1 MSAYKQFLTSDIIIS
16 PFGVNKAFSFKQS
29 EWGTEVQIDRFLG
42 TSGSFFTNKN
52 TTGTLSTEYQVLVYN
67 SVKELY
73 YTNFLT
79 QSYGDIVSTA
89 SIFLG
94 ETAEGDVLVGS
105 TNSTGRYFNYLQST
119 LTASRYFPTGSG
131 AQVGVVSV
139 SSRLFG
145 NYIEPYSFIF
155 NYSSSFKAYDD
166 GEGNLYSSASFTW
179 ISSSLQEF
187 FYSESVNFITFNDA
201 SQITISSST
210 PPAGYTFASASWLG
224 TTVRSPFYLTS
235 GPTQIQEIDNQG
247 ITYDEN
253 SGVMTTNNTVY
264 DFADPN
270 PDTGPIELL
279 FYSSSILN
287 TSLSVSANENV
298 GNIIYP
304 HGMAIF
310 TNQNLP
316 LSSITTLANVSCSF
330 SSSLTIY
337 ETQYKC
343 TIRENEFNFSL
354 NPSLISG
361 STDGTVYGYVTG
373 SYFSPFVTTI
383 GLYDE
388 FQNLLAVGKLAQ
400 PLPTT
405 ATTDTTILINLDR

>member
-1 MSAYKQFLTSDIIIS
+1 MNAYKQFLTSDLIVS
-16 PFGVNKAFSFKQS
+16 PFGVNKGFSFKQS
-29 EWGTEVQIDRFLG
+29 EWGNNVQIDRFLG
-42 TSGSFFTNKN
+42 TSGSFLTNQT

-73 YTNFLT
+73 YSNFLT
-79 QSYGDIVSTA
+79 QSYGDSPQVGFIVPGA
-89 SIFLG
+89 NP
-94 ETAEGDVLVGS
+94 EGDVLVGP

-119 LTASRYFPTGSG
+119 LTASRHFPTGSG
-131 AQVGVVSV
+131 AEVAVVSV
-139 SSRLFG
+139 SSKLFG
-145 NYIEPYSFIF
+145 NYIQPYSFIF
-155 NYSSSFKAYDD
+155 DYSSSFKAYDD
-166 GEGNLYSSASFTW
+166 GEGNLYSSASFAW
-179 ISSSLQEF
+179 VSSSLQEF
-187 FYSESVNFITFNDA
+187 FYSESVDFVSFNDS
-201 SQITISSST
+201 SQITLDPSS
-210 PPAGYTFASASWLG
+210 PPAGYTFASASWQG
-224 TTVRSPFYLTS
+224 TPNKSPFFLTS
-235 GPTQIQEIDNQG
+235 SIQVQVIDNQG
-247 ITYDEN
+247 ITYDEIT
-253 SGVMTTNNTVY
+253 GVMDSDNTVY

-287 TSLSVSANENV
+287 TSLSVSANQNV

-316 LSSITTLANVSCSF
+316 LSSITTLTNVSCSF

-354 NPSLISG
+354 NPSLLSG
-361 STDGTVYGYVTG
+361 SSDGTVYGYVTS
-373 SYFSPFVTTI
+373 SYFSPFVTTV

-388 FQNLLAVGKLAQ
+388 AQNLLAVGKLSQ
-400 PLPTT
+400 PLPTSP
-405 ATTDTTILINLDR
+405 TTDTTILINIDR

>member
-29 EWGTEVQIDRFLG
+29 EWGTDVQIDKFIG
-42 TSGSFFTNKN
+42 TSGSFEFNQD
-52 TTGTLSTEYQVLVYN
+52 TTGVLNTEYQVLVYN

-73 YTNFLT
+73 YSNFLT

-139 SSRLFG
+139 SSKLFG
-145 NYIEPYSFIF
+145 NYIQPYSF
-155 NYSSSFKAYDD
+155 NYTFVSGSTHTITDD
-166 GEGNLYSSASFTW
+166 GEGNLVSAS
-179 ISSSLQEF
+179 
-187 FYSESVNFITFNDA
+187 V
-201 SQITISSST
+201 
-210 PPAGYTFASASWLG
+210 
-224 TTVRSPFYLTS
+224 
-235 GPTQIQEIDNQG
+235 
-247 ITYDEN
+247 
-253 SGVMTTNNTVY
+253 
-264 DFADPN
+264 
-270 PDTGPIELL
+270 
-279 FYSSSILN
+279 
-287 TSLSVSANENV
+287 NV
-298 GNIIYP
+298 GNIIYT
-304 HGMAIF
+304 HGMAILTDAGLASGSVAA
-310 TNQNLP
+310 TN
-316 LSSITTLANVSCSF
+316 TTCSF

>member
-1 MSAYKQFLTSDIIIS
+1 MSAYKQFLTSDIIVS
-16 PFGVNKAFSFKQS
+16 PFEVNKAFSFKQS
-29 EWGTEVQIDRFLG
+29 EWGTTAQIDRFLG
-42 TSGSFFTNKN
+42 TSGSFFNNKS
-52 TTGTLSTEYQVLVYN
+52 TTGVLSTEYQVLVYN

-73 YTNFLT
+73 YSNFLT

-89 SIFLG
+89 SLVP
-94 ETAEGDVLVGS
+94 GDDPAGNVLVGS

-119 LTASRYFPTGSG
+119 LTSSRFWPTGSG
-131 AQVGVVSV
+131 AQIGVVSV
-139 SSRLFG
+139 SSKLFG
-145 NYIEPYSFIF
+145 NYIQPYSFIF
-155 NYSSSFKAYDD
+155 DYSSSFKAYDD

-179 ISSSLQEF
+179 VSSSLLEF
-187 FYSESVNFITFNDA
+187 FYSESVNFTTFNDA
-201 SQITISSST
+201 SQITIGTST

-253 SGVMTTNNTVY
+253 SGVMTTNNTIY

-287 TSLSVSANENV
+287 TSFSVSANENV
-298 GNIIYP
+298 GNIIYT

-310 TNQNLP
+310 TNQDLP

-361 STDGTVYGYVTG
+361 STDGTTYGYVTS
-373 SYFSPFVTTI
+373 SYFSPFVTTV